1 MSRVAIVTG
10 GASGMG
16 RATVELLERRGVVVA
31 VFDVQSDVAVDPG
44 RTGSTANTV
53 CFGAPLTGETAFA

>member
-16 RATVELLERRGVVVA
+16 RATVEQLRARRLAVA
-31 VFDVQSDVAVDPG
+31 SFDLDADDPVDVSDEAQVQRAVARCGPSWD
-44 RTGSTANTV
+44 RSTSS
-53 CFGAPLTGETAFA
+53 